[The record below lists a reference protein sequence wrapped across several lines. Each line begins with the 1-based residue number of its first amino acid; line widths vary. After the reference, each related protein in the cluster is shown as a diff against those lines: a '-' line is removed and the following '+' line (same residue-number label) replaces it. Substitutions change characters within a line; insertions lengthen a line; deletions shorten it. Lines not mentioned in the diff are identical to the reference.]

1 MAHEDWTDY
10 KLRMTDLRKAYTA
23 QRQALWQLASYDTD
37 EHLMR
42 ALTARWAPLEL
53 VAQDEH
59 TTTVRDWRTDDV
71 WHYAGV
77 VPIEDL
83 NDMLLNAQLAYV
95 DPRRMVHTQH
105 NEWTLELTE

>member
-1 MAHEDWTDY
+1 MAHEDWNAY
-10 KLRMTDLRKAYTA
+10 KLYIEEVREVYKT
-23 QRQALWQLASYDTD
+23 QRQALWQMASNDAD

-42 ALTARWAPLEL
+42 ALTARWVPLEL

-71 WHYAGV
+71 WRYAGA
-77 VPIEDL
+77 VPVEDL

-95 DPRRMVHTQH
+95 DVRWMVHMQH
-105 NEWTLELTE
+105 NEWTLVE